1 MCPPVASVPPPLD
14 RPRPLPGFR
23 GYGAAQHPTT
33 GHPVDGSQMLDTRP
47 RRRLRSA
54 ESSRAVHS
62 LELRSTHGCGGSWE
76 RGGKGMSRL
85 IFGWL
90 TVGIASLPA
99 WLGYALADAA
109 TALHWLFFPGRRHAA
124 LANLAVILPRASRRD
139 RARVAR
145 RMMRSHTR
153 LMYEFV
159 RLPHLS
165 REELLASV
173 EVVGKEHLDRG
184 IARGRGVILAAT
196 HLGNWELAGVMVAQ
210 WGYALHAV
218 AGVQLA
224 RWLSGAVRDTKTE
237 LSITTIAPEDGFR
250 KIMRAL
256 EHNDPV
262 ALMVDGNLY
271 AHGHTVEW
279 FGRPPPF
286 PAGQGVLAQRTGA
299 LLISGYCE
307 RPSPGR
313 FRIVLEPPL
322 DPAAFAW
329 TAELHQAV
337 ASIAERHIREHIDQ
351 WCIFRPLWAVPA
363 AQSAEEPAAERA
375 HAGPAAGGRGSP

>member
-1 MCPPVASVPPPLD
+1 
-14 RPRPLPGFR
+14 
-23 GYGAAQHPTT
+23 
-33 GHPVDGSQMLDTRP
+33 
-47 RRRLRSA
+47 
-54 ESSRAVHS
+54 
-62 LELRSTHGCGGSWE
+62 
-76 RGGKGMSRL
+76 MSRL

-90 TVGIASLPA
+90 TAGIASLPA
-99 WLGYALADAA
+99 WLGYALADMA
-109 TALHWLFFPGRRHAA
+109 TGLHWLLFPGRRHAV

-139 RARVAR
+139 RAKVGR
-145 RMMRSHTR
+145 RMMQSYNRM
-153 LMYEFV
+153 MYEFF

-165 REELLASV
+165 REQLLASV

-196 HLGNWELAGVMVAQ
+196 HIGNWELAGVMVAQ

-218 AGVQLA
+218 AGVQLS

-279 FGRPPPF
+279 FGRPTPF
-286 PAGQGVLAQRTGA
+286 PAGPGVLAQRTGA
-299 LLISGYCE
+299 LLLCGYCE
-307 RPSPGR
+307 RTTPGR
-313 FRIVLEPPL
+313 FRIVIEPPL
-322 DPAAFAW
+322 DPASFAT

-337 ASIAERHIREHIDQ
+337 AAIAERHIRSHIDQ
-351 WCIFRPLWAVPA
+351 WCIFRPIWSEPAGQPA
-363 AQSAEEPAAERA
+363 AAPAAEGA
-375 HAGPAAGGRGSP
+375 AAGSAAGGRRGS